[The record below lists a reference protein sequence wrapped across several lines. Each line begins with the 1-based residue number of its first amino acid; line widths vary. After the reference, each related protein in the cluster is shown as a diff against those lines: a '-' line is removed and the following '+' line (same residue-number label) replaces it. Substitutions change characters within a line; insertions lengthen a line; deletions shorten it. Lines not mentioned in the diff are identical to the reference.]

1 MIARYTWRNERSIL
15 STDADDHAGRSRVL
29 PKHGHSLF
37 RPDHEVRIF
46 HHVEGKMEQVT
57 GQCPNCGRQDRQVKA
72 GLSRGAQRYKC
83 SHCGK
88 RYLLG
93 SRPHAYGEDLR
104 QQACQ
109 MRANGMP
116 IREIARD
123 LNISAQTV
131 SKWCSK
137 SSEVIEVIPKPEAP
151 VKLRATIIDVAKR
164 AGVSTST
171 VSNYLND
178 KGRMSPETRRRV
190 GDAMKALYFTPSA
203 HVQAMRRRR
212 THTIGLLTNGIY
224 DMDENPGFTLTPLLM
239 APINRA
245 ADRAGY
251 DVLVYTGWPH
261 RSRTRTGSDFLNGQI
276 DGLLWVSPEPNIG
289 QLRFAVSG
297 GLPVM
302 ALLTS
307 SVPTGVGFV
316 VADNIGG
323 VREMVLYL
331 AGQGHRRIAFLGST
345 GPSDFMER
353 ATGYR
358 TGLSTAGIEYMPDLE
373 AIISERDWLGP
384 VCEPSDRTEEL
395 APAPYW
401 PHSIMGGI
409 LDGWLALSEPPTV
422 IIAIDDGL
430 ALNVVQWMNAR
441 GLRVPYDI
449 AVCGFNDIPAAKQIG
464 GGLTTVRQPFADIGR
479 IAVERLEALINGAP
493 LTECRITVP
502 VSIVRRASTD
512 REL

>member
-1 MIARYTWRNERSIL
+1 
-15 STDADDHAGRSRVL
+15 
-29 PKHGHSLF
+29 
-37 RPDHEVRIF
+37 
-46 HHVEGKMEQVT
+46 
-57 GQCPNCGRQDRQVKA
+57 
-72 GLSRGAQRYKC
+72 
-83 SHCGK
+83 
-88 RYLLG
+88 
-93 SRPHAYGEDLR
+93 
-104 QQACQ
+104 
-109 MRANGMP
+109 MRANGMS

-131 SKWCSK
+131 STWCSK
-137 SSEVIEVIPKPEAP
+137 STKDVPAIPKPEAP
-151 VKLRATIIDVAKR
+151 VKLRTTIVDVAKR

-171 VSNYLND
+171 ISNYLND

-203 HVQAMRRRR
+203 HVLAMRRRR
-212 THTIGLLTNGIY
+212 THTIGLMANGIY

-276 DGLLWVSPEPNIG
+276 DGLLWVSPEPNVA

-307 SVPTGVGFV
+307 SVPAGVGFV

-323 VREMVLYL
+323 LREMVLYL

-345 GPSDFMER
+345 GPSDFAER
-353 ATGYR
+353 AAGYR
-358 TGLSTAGIEYMPDLE
+358 SGLSTAGMEYIPELE

-395 APAPYW
+395 EPAPYW
-401 PHSIMGGI
+401 PPSVIGAI
-409 LDGWLALSEPPTV
+409 LDGWLALSKPPTV
-422 IIAIDDGL
+422 IIAIEDGL
-430 ALNVVQWMNAR
+430 ALNVIQWLSVR
-441 GLRVPYDI
+441 GLNVPDDI
-449 AVCGFNDIPAAKQIG
+449 AICGFNDIPAAKQIG

-479 IAVERLEALINGAP
+479 IAVERLDALINGTPVA
-493 LTECRITVP
+493 ECRITVP
-502 VSIVRRASTD
+502 VSVVRRASTS